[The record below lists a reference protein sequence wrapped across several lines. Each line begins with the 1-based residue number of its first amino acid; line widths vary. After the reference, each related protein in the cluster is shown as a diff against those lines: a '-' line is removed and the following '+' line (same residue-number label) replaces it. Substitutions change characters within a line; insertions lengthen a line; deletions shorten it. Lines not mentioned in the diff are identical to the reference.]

1 MLRKGAIQQVK
12 SEPAEFLRNLV
23 LVNKKDEGHLLVINL
38 KCLNNF
44 ITYELFKMEEMH
56 LIKDLLQ
63 KHDFLI
69 KIDLKD
75 AYFGIALDE
84 SSRKYIRF
92 QWEENL
98 YKFLCLCSG
107 LCPVPLIFAKLLKI
121 SIAFLRRI
129 NVRIILLD
137 GMLVMVQ
144 TLNEISQA
152 KETLIFLLQN
162 LGFLLLFKMS
172 QLTSVKERVFGDS
185 GKFSKHDVSLTS
197 GKSFGY
203 PK

>member
-1 MLRKGAIQQVK
+1 MSEQLHNLRTFQNGRDAFNKGSSPK
-12 SEPAEFLRNLV
+12 TRLFD
-23 LVNKKDEGHLLVINL
+23 KDRS
-38 KCLNNF
+38 KRCLF
-44 ITYELFKMEEMH
+44 WH
-56 LIKDLLQ
+56 
-63 KHDFLI
+63 
-69 KIDLKD
+69 
-75 AYFGIALDE
+75 
-84 SSRKYIRF
+84 SSRRKLKKIYSFSIGR
-92 QWEENL
+92 
-98 YKFLCLCSG
+98 KFIQIPLLMFWPVSSPSDFHKTSEDPNCLLS
-107 LCPVPLIFAKLLKI
+107 
-121 SIAFLRRI
+121 RI

-162 LGFLLLFKMS
+162 LGFLLLFKKS